1 MTLIMNQPHLSFSS
15 STLLHRNG
23 FDTTNFSAGN
33 EIVGS
38 QLSDDSLGKISSS
51 LPKDKKF
58 VVKAKHFSHHKNK
71 YEDQSSFY
79 LLFSSEL
86 NALCVLAGEKMKYS
100 DLSRDVMTNLYYFG
114 LKTHSTKMVILLNRK
129 NKDFV
134 KILQGIMTVGFKT
147 SSDNQRFSYE
157 NVDYKV
163 MTMEISKKH
172 DEIQEIDF

>member
-1 MTLIMNQPHLSFSS
+1 
-15 STLLHRNG
+15 
-23 FDTTNFSAGN
+23 
-33 EIVGS
+33 
-38 QLSDDSLGKISSS
+38 
-51 LPKDKKF
+51 
-58 VVKAKHFSHHKNK
+58 
-71 YEDQSSFY
+71 
-79 LLFSSEL
+79 
-86 NALCVLAGEKMKYS
+86 MKYS